1 MCPQHVTRFDL
12 VRHGETEGGS
22 RYRGSI
28 NDALTPQGWVA
39 MRAAVGEQSDWDRI
53 ISSPLRRCADF
64 AHNLAQRHALPLV
77 LDARLREI
85 YFGEWEGK
93 TATELLAAD
102 PEAVARFWDD
112 PLHFPPPGAEDVRD
126 LQARVL
132 RAWEDMLVQHRGE
145 RLLVVTHGGPLRIIL
160 GHVQKLSLLESLQ
173 QEVAHAERF
182 YIEAQ
187 YKTRGFERCEYVL
200 IISNVLSVDPSSETM
215 ISNGE

>member
-39 MRAAVGEQSDWDRI
+39 MRVAVGEQSDWDHI

-64 AHNLAQRHALPLV
+64 ARNLAQRHVLPLV

-93 TATELLAAD
+93 TATELLALDAD
-102 PEAVARFWDD
+102 AVTRFWND
-112 PLHFPPPGAEDVRD
+112 PVHYPPPGGEDVRD

-132 RAWEDMLVQHRGE
+132 RAWEDMLLRYRGE
-145 RLLVVTHGGPLRIIL
+145 RLLVITHGGPLRIIL

-173 QEVAHAERF
+173 LEVAHAQRF
-182 YIEAQ
+182 HIEAR
-187 YKTRGFERCEYVL
+187 YKTKACDHCEFVL
-200 IISNVLSVDPSSETM
+200 RREKT
-215 ISNGE
+215 